1 MIDAHYEYMDS
12 YRIADLGLDRH
23 WTPDRQAGVFGA
35 GFLGEGVLDAR
46 AGLSCLGRRAI
57 AAAFGLDN

>member
-1 MIDAHYEYMDS
+1 MDS

-35 GFLGEGVLDAR
+35 GFLGEGVLDAC